1 MVNVVKLRL
10 EDHLLK
16 CFRSD
21 PWFEGEKVRC
31 YGAVEGL
38 RMLNVQGCV
47 SWTDDFGNHC

>member
-1 MVNVVKLRL
+1 VVNVVKLRL

-16 CFRSD
+16 YFRSD